1 MKQKQWM
8 KEMRWNIL
16 IPVCFIP
23 IYSFIIGANPA
34 EAAKYAVIEGGVK
47 NGGTVSGQVTFNG
60 TAPAARML
68 KVDEDVEACGGDRP
82 SKELLVNKKGGIK
95 NVVLSIEDIKSG
107 KKWDFPEKFVYDQK
121 KCTFVPHV
129 LLMKPKVQGKVLNS
143 DKVGHNFH
151 TVSKGIYNVNRK
163 IKADA
168 KMKVK
173 KNKIRKS
180 GVIRAK
186 CDIHSWMKGWW
197 FVAKTPY
204 TVRTEKDGTFS
215 ITDIPA
221 GTYKLKIWHEKLG
234 ESEQSV
240 VVTAGKTTKTN
251 VSLEL

>member
-1 MKQKQWM
+1 MKKI
-8 KEMRWNIL
+8 RLSNFIS
-16 IPVCFIP
+16 IGFIP
-23 IYSFIIGANPA
+23 ICLFMFGIHSAQ
-34 EAAKYAVIEGGVK
+34 AAKYTAIEGGVK
-47 NGGTVSGQVTFNG
+47 NGGTVSGKVTLNG

-68 KVDEDVEACGGDRP
+68 KVDEDVEACGGDRL
-82 SKELLVNKKGGIK
+82 SSELLVNKKGGIK

-107 KKWDFPEKFVYDQK
+107 KAWDFPEKFVYDQN

-129 LLMKPKVQGKVLNS
+129 LLIKPKVQGQVLNS
-143 DKVGHNFH
+143 DTVGHNFH
-151 TVSKGIYNVNRK
+151 SVSKGIYNVNRK
-163 IKADA
+163 IKAGA

-204 TVRTEKDGTFS
+204 AVLTEEDGTFS
-215 ITDIPA
+215 ITNIPA
-221 GTYKLKIWHEKLG
+221 GSYKLKIWHEKLG
-234 ESEQSV
+234 ESEQSLV
-240 VVTAGKTTKTN
+240 IKAGKTTKAN